1 MAGAEQRPGQDQGL
15 PQRIAG
21 AFDRLRGKDTST
33 PEDQVWTQYMGKK
46 RDWRELVAL
55 AGSQDV
61 QPTFQ
66 QRAIEVLLAPDIKQL
81 PFPVNVD
88 TGLNNY
94 TSVSNHWTENIT
106 DEQASFVAERIPG
119 YIQQAGQV
127 IQRDE
132 HNYGARD
139 ALFTYNGLIPRL
151 LAKLP
156 PEQAERLFKS
166 FSINDPLTYWNMDT
180 ASGYNPLQSLYHDR
194 TVDES
199 WKRRAANQM
208 HEVIEREQRGETQ
221 PRAEH
226 EGAARNYGQALGTML
241 YNKEGLPISREFY
254 QEEIAFMLGVKTDR
268 VIIDQWHTGQVLD
281 LLDDAELRHRFARRQ
296 VLTGEPDDFDRFKV
310 YDDARA
316 ETARRI
322 IGEFPE
328 DADLNTYL
336 EQQLQEWQVR
346 SEQNAQQ
353 REQAARTE
361 QDIMSRMKQPAT
373 SS

>member
-1 MAGAEQRPGQDQGL
+1 
-15 PQRIAG
+15 
-21 AFDRLRGKDTST
+21 
-33 PEDQVWTQYMGKK
+33 
-46 RDWRELVAL
+46 
-55 AGSQDV
+55 
-61 QPTFQ
+61 
-66 QRAIEVLLAPDIKQL
+66 
-81 PFPVNVD
+81 
-88 TGLNNY
+88 
-94 TSVSNHWTENIT
+94 
-106 DEQASFVAERIPG
+106 
-119 YIQQAGQV
+119 
-127 IQRDE
+127 
-132 HNYGARD
+132 
-139 ALFTYNGLIPRL
+139 
-151 LAKLP
+151 
-156 PEQAERLFKS
+156 
-166 FSINDPLTYWNMDT
+166 MDT